1 MAVKI
6 RLQRFGKK
14 GKPFYHIVIADA
26 RAARDGKFIEKIGS
40 YNPVTIP
47 ATIDLDIEKAC
58 QWLKN
63 GAQPTDTARSILSYK
78 GVMIRRHL
86 QIGVEKGAITQE
98 VADTK
103 FNAWVLEKENK
114 ISAKAEEKR
123 NNKKSDAKNALAQ
136 EIEVNAKRQEAIN
149 ARRQEADDAI
159 RAEREAER
167 LARETAAAEKL
178 AAETPVVEAPVAE
191 VVAEPVAEVVVEEA
205 KAETETAPEVEEP
218 TAE

>member
-6 RLQRFGKK
+6 RLQRYGKK
-14 GKPFYHIVIADA
+14 GKPFYHLVIADA

-47 ATIDLDIEKAC
+47 ATIDLDIDKAC
-58 QWLKN
+58 LWLKN

-78 GVMIRRHL
+78 GVMIKRHL

-103 FNAWVLEKENK
+103 FNAWVAEKENK

-123 NNKKSDAKNALAQ
+123 NNKKSDAKKALAQ
-136 EIEVNAKRQEAIN
+136 EIEVNAKRQDSIN
-149 ARRQEADDAI
+149 ARRQEAEDAI

-167 LARETAAAEKL
+167 ATREAAAAEKL
-178 AAETPVVEAPVAE
+178 AASAPVVAEVVEEPVAE
-191 VVAEPVAEVVVEEA
+191 VVAEAQTETPAVVEEP
-205 KAETETAPEVEEP
+205 KAE
-218 TAE
+218 

>member
-47 ATIDLDIEKAC
+47 ATIDIDIEKAC

-63 GAQPTDTARSILSYK
+63 GAQPSDTARSILSYK
-78 GVMIRRHL
+78 GVMIKRHL

-98 VADTK
+98 IADTK
-103 FNAWVLEKENK
+103 FNAWVAEKENK

-136 EIEVNAKRQEAIN
+136 EIEVNAKRQEGIN
-149 ARRQEADDAI
+149 ARRKEADDAI

-167 LARETAAAEKL
+167 LAREAAAAEKL
-178 AAETPVVEAPVAE
+178 AAETPAPVEE
-191 VVAEPVAEVVVEEA
+191 VVAEPVAEVVVEA
-205 KAETETAPEVEEP
+205 QPETETPTEVEEP
-218 TAE
+218 KAE

>member
-14 GKPFYHIVIADA
+14 GKPYYHIVIADA
-26 RAARDGKFIEKIGS
+26 RAARDGKYIEKIGI
-40 YNPVTIP
+40 YNPVTVP

-78 GVMIRRHL
+78 GVMMKRHL

-98 VADTK
+98 IADSR

-123 NNKKSDAKNALAQ
+123 NSKKTQAQ
-136 EIEVNAKRQEAIN
+136 KAFAYEVEVNTKRQEAL
-149 ARRQEADDAI
+149 AKKRQDIEDAE
-159 RAEREAER
+159 RAERAAEAKAREEAE
-167 LARETAAAEKL
+167 AEKL
-178 AAETPVVEAPVAE
+178 AKEAPA
-191 VVAEPVAEVVVEEA
+191 AEEA
-205 KAETETAPEVEEP
+205 KPEAPAEAEEP
-218 TAE
+218 KAE

>member
-6 RLQRFGKK
+6 RLQRYGKK
-14 GKPFYHIVIADA
+14 GKPFYHLVIADA

-159 RAEREAER
+159 RAERDAER

-178 AAETPVVEAPVAE
+178 AAEAPVAE

-218 TAE
+218 KAE

>member
-159 RAEREAER
+159 RAERDAER

-178 AAETPVVEAPVAE
+178 AAEAPVAE

-218 TAE
+218 

>member
-14 GKPFYHIVIADA
+14 GKPYYHIVIADA
-26 RAARDGKFIEKIGS
+26 RAARDGKYIEKIGI
-40 YNPVTIP
+40 YNPVTVP

-78 GVMIRRHL
+78 GVMMKRHL

-98 VADTK
+98 IADSR
-103 FNAWVLEKENK
+103 FNAWVLEKDNK

-123 NNKKSDAKNALAQ
+123 NSKKTQAQ
-136 EIEVNAKRQEAIN
+136 KAFAYEVEVNAKRQEAL
-149 ARRQEADDAI
+149 AKKRQDIEDAE
-159 RAEREAER
+159 RAERAAEAKAREEAE
-167 LARETAAAEKL
+167 AEKL
-178 AAETPVVEAPVAE
+178 AKEAPA
-191 VVAEPVAEVVVEEA
+191 APAAEEA
-205 KAETETAPEVEEP
+205 KPEATAEAEEP
-218 TAE
+218 KAE

>member
-47 ATIDLDIEKAC
+47 ATIDIDIEKAC

-63 GAQPTDTARSILSYK
+63 GAQPSDTARSILSYK
-78 GVMIRRHL
+78 GVMIKRHL

-103 FNAWVLEKENK
+103 FNAWVTEKENK

-123 NNKKSDAKNALAQ
+123 NKKKSDAKNALAQ
-136 EIEVNAKRQEAIN
+136 EIEVNAKRQEGIN
-149 ARRQEADDAI
+149 ARRKEADDAI

-167 LARETAAAEKL
+167 LAREAAAAEKL
-178 AAETPVVEAPVAE
+178 AAETPAPVEE
-191 VVAEPVAEVVVEEA
+191 VVAEAQP
-205 KAETETAPEVEEP
+205 ETETPTEVEEP
-218 TAE
+218 KAE